1 MNADAAAATE
11 EDGRPVGGKPRT
23 VGGEQQIGLQL
34 VAQRC
39 ADFIQIGRADLF
51 AHLDQEFGVEA
62 ELAAAR
68 LAHRAQRGEIDAVLA
83 LVVGSAAAID
93 AVVDRR
99 HLPGIEPAAPF
110 ADHAIDDVAV
120 AVDQDGRQC
129 VALTMLRDEERR
141 LAAGGFH
148 QPALEIELGKGRTHF
163 LFEIGAQLGLTPG
176 ALAFGPVGDTAP
188 ESLQELAGR
197 ELPVD
202 VGDGVEPA
210 LTGGTLTRRGPCASR
225 SSSAG
230 RFPAQT
236 ASSCA
241 DGRRAACPVSRRIP

>member
-1 MNADAAAATE
+1 MMTALAQVHVEMNADAAAAAE
-11 EDGRPVGGKPRT
+11 EDGRPIGGKPWA

-39 ADFIQIGRADLF
+39 ADFIQIRRADLF
-51 AHLDQEFGVEA
+51 AHLDQEFGVEP

-120 AVDQDGRQC
+120 AVDQDGRQR
-129 VALTMLRDEERR
+129 VALTILRDKERR

-148 QPALEIELGKGRTHF
+148 QPALEIELGKGRPHF

-176 ALAFGPVGDTAP
+176 ALAFGLVGDTAP
-188 ESLQELAGR
+188 ESLQEFAGGK
-197 ELPVD
+197 LPVD
-202 VGDGVEPA
+202 VGDGIRPA
-210 LTGGTLTRRGPCASR
+210 LNWGRGH
-225 SSSAG
+225 
-230 RFPAQT
+230 
-236 ASSCA
+236 
-241 DGRRAACPVSRRIP
+241 AARPFRIALE